1 MNTYKG
7 KENYR
12 TGLCQEIWTEN
23 KKHVGPS
30 ATRRGGRVGC
40 WQQLWCN
47 HVFQGKML
55 EAITQLAKY
64 KHRHVHSFCWIRNIW
79 VPCSKEHSCHLTLPR
94 RVCRRQEDGHSAVN
108 KGHRSCVSHT
118 ENPIFQRTS
127 GSLLMGNCREII
139 FLLGM
144 LLLSGNK
151 GLIFQGC
158 QCNIFL

>member
-1 MNTYKG
+1 MPPGEEAGLGAGSSCGAIMFSKG
-7 KENYR
+7 RCWRPSPSLQSTSTDMY
-12 TGLCQEIWTEN
+12 IAF
-23 KKHVGPS
+23 VGF
-30 ATRRGGRVGC
+30 ATSGC
-40 WQQLWCN
+40 P
-47 HVFQGKML
+47 
-55 EAITQLAKY
+55 AA
-64 KHRHVHSFCWIRNIW
+64 RS
-79 VPCSKEHSCHLTLPR
+79 SHLTLPR